1 MPDCTPVTKTM
12 SQDSARTTAVLIAVA
27 IFEFTPSI
35 PIFAR
40 IEVNAANTEDK
51 IAKIIEDAGL
61 SPTVRGERLSV
72 SDYARLADLMDEA
85 TENE

>member
-27 IFEFTPSI
+27 RFEFMPSI

-51 IAKIIEDAGL
+51 IAKINHIIFIKKK
-61 SPTVRGERLSV
+61 RLLFS
-72 SDYARLADLMDEA
+72 EA
-85 TENE
+85 TEKVC

>member
-1 MPDCTPVTKTM
+1 MPDCAPVTKTM

-27 IFEFTPSI
+27 RFEFTTSI

-51 IAKIIEDAGL
+51 IAKINHIIFIKKK
-61 SPTVRGERLSV
+61 RLLFASNLF
-72 SDYARLADLMDEA
+72 YGFFLFY
-85 TENE
+85 